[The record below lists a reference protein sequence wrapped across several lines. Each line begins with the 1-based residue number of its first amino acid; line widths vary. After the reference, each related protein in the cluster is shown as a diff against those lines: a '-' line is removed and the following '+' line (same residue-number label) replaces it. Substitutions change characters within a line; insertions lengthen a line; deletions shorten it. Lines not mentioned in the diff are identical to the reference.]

1 LSVTVPAKDDPPPLN
16 PAVRIVMVG
25 CMTVFTGFF
34 AGGMIAVFI
43 GKIVEGMKGCTPEE
57 GLPICHWH
65 VYAAVGMVIGATLFP
80 AVALIK
86 LRRARVAKQNSN
98 RG

>member
-1 LSVTVPAKDDPPPLN
+1 MSVSEPAQDDPPPLN

-25 CMTVFTGFF
+25 CLTVVTGFF
-34 AGGMIAVFI
+34 AGGMIAIFI
-43 GKIVEGMKGCTPEE
+43 GKIVEGLRGCTPAE

-65 VYAAVGMVIGATLFP
+65 VYAAIGMVIGATLLP
-80 AVALIK
+80 AVALMK
-86 LRRARVAKQNSN
+86 LRRARAVKQILN

>member
-1 LSVTVPAKDDPPPLN
+1 MSVSEPAQDDPPPLN

-25 CMTVFTGFF
+25 CLTVVTGFF

-43 GKIVEGMKGCTPEE
+43 GKIVEGLRGCTPAE

-65 VYAAVGMVIGATLFP
+65 VYAAIGMVIGATVLP
-80 AVALIK
+80 AVALMK
-86 LRRARVAKQNSN
+86 LRRARAVKQNSN

>member
-1 LSVTVPAKDDPPPLN
+1 MSVSEPADDDPPPLN
-16 PAVRIVMVG
+16 PAVRLVMVG
-25 CMTVFTGFF
+25 CLTVVTGFF

-43 GKIVEGMKGCTPEE
+43 GKIVEGLRGCTPAE

-65 VYAAVGMVIGATLFP
+65 VYAAIGMVIGATLLP
-80 AVALIK
+80 AVALMK
-86 LRRARVAKQNSN
+86 LRRARAVKQNSN

>member
-1 LSVTVPAKDDPPPLN
+1 
-16 PAVRIVMVG
+16 MVG

-43 GKIVEGMKGCTPEE
+43 GKIVEGFRGCMPEE

-86 LRRARVAKQNSN
+86 LRRARVARQNSN

>member
-1 LSVTVPAKDDPPPLN
+1 LSVSEPAEDDPPPLN

-25 CMTVFTGFF
+25 CLTVVTGFF
-34 AGGMIAVFI
+34 AGGMIAIFI
-43 GKIVEGMKGCTPEE
+43 GKIVEGLRGCTPAE

-65 VYAAVGMVIGATLFP
+65 VYAAIGMVIGATLLP
-80 AVALIK
+80 AVALMK
-86 LRRARVAKQNSN
+86 LRRARAVKQNSN

>member
-1 LSVTVPAKDDPPPLN
+1 LSVAEPAHDDPPPLN

-25 CMTVFTGFF
+25 CLTVVTGFF
-34 AGGMIAVFI
+34 AGGMIAIFI
-43 GKIVEGMKGCTPEE
+43 GKIVEGLRGCTPAE

-65 VYAAVGMVIGATLFP
+65 VYAAIGMVIGATLLP
-80 AVALIK
+80 AVALMK
-86 LRRARVAKQNSN
+86 LRRARVVKQNSN

>member
-1 LSVTVPAKDDPPPLN
+1 LSVTVPAQDDPPPLN
-16 PAVRIVMVG
+16 PAVRIAMVG
-25 CMTVFTGFF
+25 CLTVFTGFF
-34 AGGMIAVFI
+34 AGGMIAIFI

-65 VYAAVGMVIGATLFP
+65 VYAAVGMVIGATLLP

>member
-1 LSVTVPAKDDPPPLN
+1 LSVPEPAQDDPPPLN

-25 CMTVFTGFF
+25 CMTVVTGFF
-34 AGGMIAVFI
+34 AGGMIAIFI
-43 GKIVEGMKGCTPEE
+43 GKIVEGLKGCTPEE

-65 VYAAVGMVIGATLFP
+65 VYAAIGMVIGATLLP
-80 AVALIK
+80 AVALMK
-86 LRRARVAKQNSN
+86 LRRGRVAKQNSN

>member
-1 LSVTVPAKDDPPPLN
+1 LSVSEPAQDDSPPLN

-25 CMTVFTGFF
+25 CLTVVTGFF

-43 GKIVEGMKGCTPEE
+43 GKIVEGLRGCTPAE

-65 VYAAVGMVIGATLFP
+65 VYAAIGMVIGATVLP
-80 AVALIK
+80 AVALMK
-86 LRRARVAKQNSN
+86 LRRARAVKQNSN

>member
-1 LSVTVPAKDDPPPLN
+1 VSEPAPDDPPPLN

-25 CMTVFTGFF
+25 CLTVVSGFF

-43 GKIVEGMKGCTPEE
+43 GKIVEGLRGCTPAE

-65 VYAAVGMVIGATLFP
+65 VYAAIGMVIGATVLP
-80 AVALIK
+80 AVALMK
-86 LRRARVAKQNSN
+86 LRRSRAVKQNSN

>member
-1 LSVTVPAKDDPPPLN
+1 MTAPRQDEPPPIN

-25 CMTVFTGFF
+25 CLTGVTGFC
-34 AGGMIAVFI
+34 AGGMIAVFV
-43 GKIVEGMKGCTPEE
+43 GKIVEGVKGCTPAE

-65 VYAAVGMVIGATLFP
+65 VYAAVGMVIGATLLP
-80 AVALIK
+80 AVALMK
-86 LRRARVAKQNSN
+86 LRRGQLASRNSN

>member
-1 LSVTVPAKDDPPPLN
+1 MTEPEQDEPPPLN
-16 PAVRIVMVG
+16 PAVRIAMVG
-25 CMTVFTGFF
+25 CLTVVTGFF

-43 GKIVEGMKGCTPEE
+43 GKIVEGMRGCTPEA

-65 VYAAVGMVIGATLFP
+65 VYAAAGLVIGATLFP

-86 LRRARVAKQNSN
+86 LRRARAARQNSN

>member
-1 LSVTVPAKDDPPPLN
+1 MSVSEPAQDDPPPLN

-25 CMTVFTGFF
+25 CLTVVTGFF

-43 GKIVEGMKGCTPEE
+43 GKIVEGLRGCTPAE

-65 VYAAVGMVIGATLFP
+65 VYAAIGMVIGATLLP
-80 AVALIK
+80 AVALMK
-86 LRRARVAKQNSN
+86 LRRPRAVKQNSN

>member
-1 LSVTVPAKDDPPPLN
+1 MSVSEPAQDDPPPLN

-25 CMTVFTGFF
+25 CLTVVTGFF
-34 AGGMIAVFI
+34 AGGMIAIFI
-43 GKIVEGMKGCTPEE
+43 GKIVEGLRGCTPAE

-65 VYAAVGMVIGATLFP
+65 VYAAIGMVIGATLLP
-80 AVALIK
+80 AVALMK
-86 LRRARVAKQNSN
+86 LRRARAVKQNSN